1 MTLCISGDVFLV
13 YGMYENYFIAGV
25 CFFGI
30 AQMFYTMSFGW
41 EMCNYVSM
49 MMMVSMNYI
58 LQVFFLRNIS
68 FIVISELS
76 LQKYKTRRF
85 IRWSLVTA
93 CCSLLWDGEQLMLQ
107 LFPMLPV
114 GILSWSCYSFN
125 FSGWERIYSLL
136 GGIVFVVS
144 DLLIAINQFVR
155 PVPNHKLYILS
166 TYFFAQY
173 CLAQWSICK
182 AQRMP
187 KMKTN

>member
-1 MTLCISGDVFLV
+1 
-13 YGMYENYFIAGV
+13 MYENYFIAGV

-49 MMMVSMNYI
+49 MMMVSINYI

-114 GILSWSCYSFN
+114 GILSWRLQLGVVIHLIFRMGAYLLTSRRHRVCHFRPPYCYKPVRAACSKPQAVHLEHLLLC
-125 FSGWERIYSLL
+125 SVLL
-136 GGIVFVVS
+136 GPVVN
-144 DLLIAINQFVR
+144 L
-155 PVPNHKLYILS
+155 
-166 TYFFAQY
+166 
-173 CLAQWSICK
+173 
-182 AQRMP
+182 
-187 KMKTN
+187 